1 MRRVLLDAH
10 VLLWWL
16 AGSSQ
21 LGRGTRRILAD
32 AETEVFVSAATI
44 WEISIKLELGKLKAP
59 KNIERE
65 VEREGFS
72 KLSITLSH
80 AQLAGSLP
88 PVHRDP
94 FDRMLVAQAQLEN
107 FELVS
112 ADPVFARYSVR
123 LIRAT
128 E

>member
-1 MRRVLLDAH
+1 MRRVLLDTN

-16 AGSSQ
+16 AGNSQ
-21 LGRGTRRILAD
+21 LGRETRRIVAD

-59 KNIERE
+59 KNMERE

-72 KLSITLSH
+72 KLAITLGH
-80 AQLAGSLP
+80 GQHAGSLP
-88 PVHRDP
+88 EIHRDF

-107 FELVS
+107 LELIS
-112 ADPVFARYSVR
+112 ADPIFAKYSVR
-123 LIRAT
+123 LIRANN
-128 E
+128 

>member
-1 MRRVLLDAH
+1 MRRVLLDTS

-21 LGRGTRRILAD
+21 LGKEARTIVAD

-59 KNIERE
+59 KNMERE

-72 KLSITLSH
+72 KLAITLTH
-80 AQLAGSLP
+80 GQLAGSLP
-88 PVHRDP
+88 KIHRDA
-94 FDRMLVAQAQLEN
+94 FDRMLVAQAQLEDL
-107 FELVS
+107 ELVS
-112 ADPVFARYSVR
+112 ADPVFAKYSIR
-123 LIRAT
+123 LIRAKD
-128 E
+128 

>member
-1 MRRVLLDAH
+1 MRRVLLDTS

-21 LGRGTRRILAD
+21 LGKEARTIVAD

-59 KNIERE
+59 KNMERE

-72 KLSITLSH
+72 KLAITLTH
-80 AQLAGSLP
+80 GQLAGSLP
-88 PVHRDP
+88 KIHRDP
-94 FDRMLVAQAQLEN
+94 FDRMLVAQAQLEDL
-107 FELVS
+107 ELVS
-112 ADPVFARYSVR
+112 ADPVFAKYSVR
-123 LIRAT
+123 LIRAKD
-128 E
+128 